1 MSDEKSEK
9 PVEETVENVEAVLEE
24 EISASEGEAD
34 VMSSELAA
42 LQKKADEHYDQLVR
56 AHAEIE
62 NLKRRQTQELEKAHK
77 YALDK
82 FVGELLTIWDSLEL
96 GLQAA
101 QNDQADVAS
110 LREGT
115 ELTVKMFGDVMEKFN
130 VERINPEGEAFN
142 PEFHQ
147 AMSMIPNAEMAPNT
161 VMAVMQKGVSLNG
174 RLIRP
179 AMVVVSQAMPEA
191 AE

>member
-1 MSDEKSEK
+1 MSDEKNEN

-24 EISASEGEAD
+24 EISASECDAD

-62 NLKRRQTQELEKAHK
+62 NLKRRHTQELEKAHK

-101 QNDQADVAS
+101 QNDEADITS

-147 AMSMIPNAEMAPNT
+147 AMSMVPNAEMAPNT

>member
-1 MSDEKSEK
+1 MSDEKNED
-9 PVEETVENVEAVLEE
+9 PAEETVENVEAVLEE
-24 EISASEGEAD
+24 EISASEGDAD
-34 VMSSELAA
+34 AMSSELAA

-62 NLKRRQTQELEKAHK
+62 NLKRRHTQELEKAHK

-101 QNDQADVAS
+101 QNDEADVAS

-130 VERINPEGEAFN
+130 VERINPEGESFN

-147 AMSMIPNAEMAPNT
+147 AMSMVPNAEMAPNT

-179 AMVVVSQAMPEA
+179 AMVVVSQAIPEE

>member
-1 MSDEKSEK
+1 MSDEKNEN

-24 EISASEGEAD
+24 EISASEGDAD
-34 VMSSELAA
+34 AMSSELAA

-62 NLKRRQTQELEKAHK
+62 NLKRRHTQELEKAHK

-82 FVGELLTIWDSLEL
+82 FVGELLNIWDSLEL

-101 QNDQADVAS
+101 QNDEADVAS

-147 AMSMIPNAEMAPNT
+147 AMSMVPNAEMAPNT

>member
-1 MSDEKSEK
+1 MSDEKNEN

-24 EISASEGEAD
+24 EISASEDDAD

-62 NLKRRQTQELEKAHK
+62 NLKRRHTQELEKAHK

-101 QNDQADVAS
+101 QNDEADVAS

-147 AMSMIPNAEMAPNT
+147 AMSMVPNAEMAPNT

>member
-1 MSDEKSEK
+1 MSDEKNEN

-24 EISASEGEAD
+24 EISASEGDAD
-34 VMSSELAA
+34 AMSSELAA

-62 NLKRRQTQELEKAHK
+62 NLKRRHTQELEKAHK

-101 QNDQADVAS
+101 QNDEADVAS

-147 AMSMIPNAEMAPNT
+147 AMSMVPNAEMAPNT
-161 VMAVMQKGVSLNG
+161 VMAVMQKGVLLNG

>member
-1 MSDEKSEK
+1 MSDEKNEN
-9 PVEETVENVEAVLEE
+9 PVEEAVENVEAVLEE
-24 EISASEGEAD
+24 EISASEGDAD
-34 VMSSELAA
+34 AMSSELAA

-62 NLKRRQTQELEKAHK
+62 NLKRRHTQELEKAHK

-101 QNDQADVAS
+101 QNDEADVAS

-115 ELTVKMFGDVMEKFN
+115 ELTVKIFGDVMEKFN

-147 AMSMIPNAEMAPNT
+147 AMSMVPNAEMAPNT

>member
-1 MSDEKSEK
+1 MSDEKNEN

-24 EISASEGEAD
+24 EISASEGDAD

-62 NLKRRQTQELEKAHK
+62 NLKRRHTQELEKAHK

-101 QNDQADVAS
+101 QNDEADVAS

-147 AMSMIPNAEMAPNT
+147 AMSMVPNAEMAPNT

-179 AMVVVSQAMPEA
+179 AMVVVSQVMPEA